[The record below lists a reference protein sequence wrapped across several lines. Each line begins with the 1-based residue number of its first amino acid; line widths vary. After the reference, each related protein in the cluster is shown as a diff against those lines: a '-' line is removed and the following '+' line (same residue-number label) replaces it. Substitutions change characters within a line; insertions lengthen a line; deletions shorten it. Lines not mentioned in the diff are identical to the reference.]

1 MALFIAYQERVF
13 KMADG
18 EVRVEITGDSAQL
31 ERNLDRAEDSI
42 RNTADE
48 VGVFEDALE
57 SAGESTEDTVNYMEA
72 LLEAVRDV
80 SRNTADMAE
89 SMEEFG
95 EQTER
100 TNEKTTTFGDLL
112 KSNIIGELVADGLQ
126 TASAAMSDFVKQGV
140 ELASNLQEVQNVVD
154 TTFGDGAQQIY
165 DWADAAAE
173 SFGMSSLQAQNFNGT
188 LGAMLKS
195 MGLADDAVM
204 QMSTDMVGLAGD
216 MASFYNLDVSAAF
229 DKIRAGISG
238 ETEPLKQLGINMSV
252 ANLEA
257 YALANGIETAYEK
270 MSQAEQ
276 AQLRYNYL
284 MSVTADAQGDFAKTS
299 DSFANQQRIL
309 QLNIENLSAT
319 LGQALL
325 PHLNETITLIN
336 GKLPEAAPVIE
347 KISGALG
354 EMLGF
359 LIDNHEAVLAF
370 VGGLASISV
379 AATYPKII
387 ASLNASLVSLKNTL
401 ATVNFATVGAVAGIA
416 ALITAAVALK
426 DYIDDAAEE
435 IETVAPM
442 DGLTASCL
450 ESIEVMKK
458 QREEFD
464 KLTADMKSTEAAETA
479 QINKMQSLWEELQN
493 YVDENGRV
501 IASNERA
508 SEIIGLL
515 NNNYDMNIGYI
526 NGQIQGYSE
535 LAGSMDGYIEQLRT
549 EARIRSNQPIY
560 DEAVNNI
567 DKVKER
573 LEELKNE
580 EAVKLEAFVAS
591 EGTGEQGMFGN
602 QVVAI
607 RNEMD
612 ELEKLV
618 TEYETVIED
627 YENLFSPNSLHGSD
641 YGVKSVAQL
650 QAEEYAAK
658 QAELAQEML
667 DAKTKATEKMQTA
680 WKNLEHQY
688 AVGEIKTEEEL
699 YRQKREIWDKYGDAA
714 FEDHWSFYEE
724 LTQYDKDCAEE
735 QQKLAEKAAEERQK
749 LAEEQAKKEAE
760 AFEDLYEEQKD
771 IVNEGL
777 SDIIDEYEEAYK
789 DLAKKKE
796 EYSKKLMSIGGE
808 LFTVDVTKD
817 ENGNDVTTYTVNNL
831 EEQLRKMREYHR
843 QITELKNQGASEAL
857 LSEINTLGTE
867 ESTQFAKYLSSM
879 SEAEFAEINKL
890 YSEKQAL
897 ADELSA
903 DLYKSEAQEISD
915 SMTAA
920 LAELANNSADYGAQ
934 AADSYVDAFISEF
947 DERYEEIADLLEN
960 TNIGAQIVAT
970 VEAETA
976 YYSAKA
982 LTSPAHTEDT
992 SSSNTTN
999 SKFDLERIVEELN
1012 KPIQIVLDGK
1022 VLAESTMK
1030 YQSQYNR
1037 QTGG

>member
-1 MALFIAYQERVF
+1 
-13 KMADG
+13 MADG
-18 EVRVEITGDSAQL
+18 EVRVEITSDSSRL
-31 ERNLDRAEDSI
+31 ERDLDRAEDSV
-42 RNTADE
+42 RNAANEMSDLE
-48 VGVFEDALE
+48 NAIE
-57 SAGESTEDTVNYMEA
+57 SASEGTEDIADNMESFA
-72 LLEAVRDV
+72 NE
-80 SRNTADMAE
+80 
-89 SMEEFG
+89 
-95 EQTER
+95 TE
-100 TNEKTTTFGDLL
+100 NANQKVMTFGDLL
-112 KSNIIGELVADGLQ
+112 KSNIIGNLVAEGLQ
-126 TASAAMSDFVKQGV
+126 EASGAITDFVKNGV

-154 TTFGDGAQQIY
+154 TTFGAGATQIY
-165 DWADAAAE
+165 EWSDAAAE
-173 SFGMSSLQAQNFNGT
+173 SFGMSSLSAQKFNGT

-195 MGLADDAVM
+195 MGITDDAVM

-216 MASFYNLDVSAAF
+216 MASFYNLDVEQAF

-309 QLNIENLSAT
+309 QLNLENLSAT
-319 LGQALL
+319 FGQAFL

-347 KISGALG
+347 KISSVLG

-435 IETVAPM
+435 IETAAPM

-450 ESIEVMKK
+450 ESIEAMKK

-573 LEELKNE
+573 LEELRNE
-580 EAVKLEAFVAS
+580 EAIKLEAFIAS
-591 EGTGEQGMFGN
+591 EGTEEQGMFGN
-602 QVVAI
+602 QVSAI
-607 RNEMD
+607 RNEKD

-618 TEYETVIED
+618 AEYETVIED

-650 QAEEYAAK
+650 NAEEYAQK
-658 QAELAQEML
+658 QAELTQEML

-699 YRQKREIWDKYGDAA
+699 YRQKREIWDKYGDAS
-714 FEDHWSFYEE
+714 FQDHWSFYEQ
-724 LTQYDKDCAEE
+724 LIKYDKDYAEE
-735 QQKLAEKAAEERQK
+735 QQKIAEKSAKERQK

-760 AFEDLYEEQKD
+760 AFENLYEEQKD

-777 SDIIDEYEEAYK
+777 NDIIDEYENAYK

-817 ENGNDVTTYTVNNL
+817 EKGNDVTTYTVNNL

-857 LSEINTLGTE
+857 LSEINALGTE
-867 ESTQFAKYLSSM
+867 ESTQFAKHLSSM
-879 SEAEFAEINKL
+879 SDAEFDKINKL

-897 ADELSA
+897 ANELSA
-903 DLYKSEAQEISD
+903 NLYKSEAQEISD

-982 LTSPAHTEDT
+982 YTGPAYTEDNSSSTAT
-992 SSSNTTN
+992 SS
-999 SKFDLERIVEELN
+999 KLDFERFIEELN

-1022 VLAESTMK
+1022 VIAESTMK